1 MAACQL
7 PIMMLISGTDL
18 GGRGVAPIR
27 LMGCVYTSH
36 EICAGVFCCT
46 AFVFAHLSLQF
57 DYGHMDFTFSAKE
70 ELGWYVMSL
79 LMRT

>member
-1 MAACQL
+1 LWTSFASVSQAVCLAACDCL
-7 PIMMLISGTDL
+7 GPSSSCCGFARLLIGA
-18 GGRGVAPIR
+18 VV
-27 LMGCVYTSH
+27 CV
-36 EICAGVFCCT
+36 CA
-46 AFVFAHLSLQF
+46 ALQF

>member
-1 MAACQL
+1 VCTPPSTVVCAAICPSVPLGSAVVRL
-7 PIMMLISGTDL
+7 PT
-18 GGRGVAPIR
+18 
-27 LMGCVYTSH
+27 CV
-36 EICAGVFCCT
+36 
-46 AFVFAHLSLQF
+46 QF